1 MTGCFSIILFVYIMN
16 NILPRIFGNSTKS
29 TNWKYNIKCMTKILI
44 RLYIV
49 IFISLMSI
57 YNFSLSFILTFLI
70 IILINTKIS
79 NFWSFIISFFKF
91 TIFEQLTNS
100 NQARNFKV
108 NSLEFL
114 NSNYIY
120 WVYIRLIFTLAI
132 LFMVFYFLEI
142 WLIYIQRFIFT
153 LLQFLHIFFIHIS
166 NMIVQTLGVSNSSI
180 PRTDSD
186 NFDSLWHSVL
196 GHIFIAST
204 KNRLISKL
212 LGRSKTLEHIYRLQ
226 MRHNNTIEYTQ
237 EAYFKVYRML
247 KVFPPLQLSSWLI
260 YQSSTYELPNVS
272 SYKYIFGKSALKI
285 WNNLILILYRLIRDA
300 KCSQSKIFHFLWFG
314 TLPQIFLA
322 IGISLI

>member
-1 MTGCFSIILFVYIMN
+1 
-16 NILPRIFGNSTKS
+16 
-29 TNWKYNIKCMTKILI
+29 MTKILI
-44 RLYIV
+44 RLYTI
-49 IFISLMSI
+49 IFIILISI
-57 YNFSLSFILTFLI
+57 YNFSLSFILTPLI
-70 IILINTKIS
+70 ILLINIKIS
-79 NFWSFIISFFKF
+79 TLWSFIISFFKF
-91 TIFEQLTNS
+91 TIFEQFTNS
-100 NQARNFKV
+100 NQAQNSKV
-108 NSLEFL
+108 NTLEFF

-120 WVYIRLIFTLAI
+120 WVCIILTIFTLAT
-132 LFMVFYFLEI
+132 LFMIFYFLNI
-142 WLIYIQRFIFT
+142 WLIYIQEFIFT
-153 LLQFLHIFFIHIS
+153 LLQLLHIFFIYIS
-166 NMIVQTLGVSNSSI
+166 NIIIQILGISSNSI
-180 PRTDSD
+180 PRTDLD

-204 KNRLISKL
+204 KNRLLSKL

-226 MRHNNTIEYTQ
+226 MSYNNTIEYTQ

-300 KCSQSKIFHFLWFG
+300 KCSQSKMFHLLWFG

-322 IGISLI
+322 IGVSLI